1 MNRIFITIFFLF
13 FFISNSLAE
22 IIKNVDVKGNKRISK
37 ETIILFGNIK
47 LNQEINSGDLNVE
60 FNGEPSVNG
69 VKIFNLHIHS
79 KNLKE
84 FASV

>member
-1 MNRIFITIFFLF
+1 MNRIYITIIFLF

-47 LNQEINSGDLNVE
+47 LNHEINSGDLND
-60 FNGEPSVNG
+60 
-69 VKIFNLHIHS
+69 II
-79 KNLKE
+79 KNLYETNFFKNV
-84 FASV
+84 SIKIINNYKIV